1 MIYREV
7 YFHWFMNEL
16 FDFKTYRE
24 EMNEKIFNLQN
35 KQINRLFALD
45 TKAYLDGE
53 LSKKI
58 KELLGLVSSLVLR
71 CDDCVKYHMIRV
83 VQEGCTDG
91 EIAET
96 LAIGLIAGGTI
107 TVSALRKAV
116 DNLSKL
122 REMQSKEQSLE
133 DLL

>member
-45 TKAYLDGE
+45 TGAYLDGE

-96 LAIGLIAGGTI
+96 LAI
-107 TVSALRKAV
+107 
-116 DNLSKL
+116 
-122 REMQSKEQSLE
+122 
-133 DLL
+133 

>member
-1 MIYREV
+1 VENSK
-7 YFHWFMNEL
+7 FMVDL
-16 FDFKTYRE
+16 FDFKKHRE
-24 EMNEKIFNLQN
+24 EMNEKIFSLQN
-35 KQINRLFALD
+35 KQINRLFSLD
-45 TKAYLDGE
+45 TGAYLDGE
-53 LSKKI
+53 LSKKT

-71 CDDCVKYHMIRV
+71 CDDCVKYHIIRA

-96 LAIGLIAGGTI
+96 LAIGLIVGGTI
-107 TVSALRKAV
+107 TVPCLRNAV

-122 REMQSKEQSLE
+122 REMQSKGQSLE

>member
-1 MIYREV
+1 MD
-7 YFHWFMNEL
+7 EL
-16 FDFKTYRE
+16 FDFKKHRD
-24 EMNEKIFNLQN
+24 EMNEKIFKLQN

-45 TKAYLDGE
+45 TGAYLDGE

-71 CDDCVKYHMIRV
+71 CDDCVRYHMIRV

-96 LAIGLIAGGTI
+96 LAIGLIVGGTI
-107 TVSALRKAV
+107 KVSALRNAV

-122 REMQSKEQSLE
+122 REMQSKGQSLE

>member
-1 MIYREV
+1 MD
-7 YFHWFMNEL
+7 EL
-16 FDFKTYRE
+16 FDFKSHRE

-45 TKAYLDGE
+45 TGAYLDGE

-96 LAIGLIAGGTI
+96 LAIGLIVGGTI
-107 TVSALRKAV
+107 TVPTLRNAV

-122 REMQSKEQSLE
+122 REMQTKGQSLE

>member
-1 MIYREV
+1 MD
-7 YFHWFMNEL
+7 EL
-16 FDFKTYRE
+16 FDFKKHRD
-24 EMNEKIFNLQN
+24 EMNEKIFNLEN

-45 TKAYLDGE
+45 TGAYLDGE

-96 LAIGLIAGGTI
+96 LAIGLIVGGTI

-122 REMQSKEQSLE
+122 REMQSKGQSLE
-133 DLL
+133 NLL

>member
-1 MIYREV
+1 MD
-7 YFHWFMNEL
+7 EL
-16 FDFKTYRE
+16 FDFKKHRD
-24 EMNEKIFNLQN
+24 EMNEKIFKLQN

-45 TKAYLDGE
+45 TGAYLDGE

-71 CDDCVKYHMIRV
+71 CDDCVRYHMIRV

-96 LAIGLIAGGTI
+96 LAIGLIVGGTI
-107 TVSALRKAV
+107 TVSALRNAV

-122 REMQSKEQSLE
+122 REMRSKGQSLE

>member
-1 MIYREV
+1 MD
-7 YFHWFMNEL
+7 EL
-16 FDFKTYRE
+16 FDFKKHRD
-24 EMNEKIFNLQN
+24 EMNEKIFKLQN

-45 TKAYLDGE
+45 TGAYLDGE

-71 CDDCVKYHMIRV
+71 CDDCVRYHMIRV

-96 LAIGLIAGGTI
+96 LAIGLIVGGTI
-107 TVSALRKAV
+107 TVSALRNAV

-122 REMQSKEQSLE
+122 REMQSKGQSLE